1 MALQWGGQGCMKPC
15 WRHWNVMRL
24 GSGRA
29 EHAPR
34 ADHVEI
40 ACHEPHRFRV
50 WGDAA
55 LRDAVGTI
63 IEARERV
70 NRGELPQARLNE
82 IQQAYG
88 FSATREGLLADRPLC
103 DVVRPL
109 STMRYDW
116 MHTLLSS
123 GPLLNETWA
132 LLSKGAELEVA
143 TQEDLHAYLSLGWR
157 GPRNWDIRARPP
169 HKLFDTR
176 GRHLNQEHEGIKCS
190 ASECIGLYG
199 LVRHYVES
207 VMPRDARLDQH
218 KRCFLLVCRAVDV
231 LLRVKRRLLLPAPAA
246 TQLRSALVE
255 HLALHKSLYGDASVK
270 PTNHWLFDIA
280 DFLERDTFLFDAFVI
295 ERIHLRARAVAN
307 HACRLDVFEVA
318 VLNGLVNAQ
327 CNAARHEHA
336 GPSLI
341 GRSAPFPGVPGAYAG
356 RRLETCG
363 AHVSVDD
370 IVRLGGAIGTV
381 RVCLIEDGNTFIV
394 VDEHVLVRVLSDTC
408 TVCSS
413 ASGQRSVWRPN
424 DVELCSAWRH
434 ADDGANLVAL
444 HSG

>member
-1 MALQWGGQGCMKPC
+1 
-15 WRHWNVMRL
+15 MRL

-34 ADHVEI
+34 ANHVEI

-55 LRDAVGTI
+55 LHDTNGTNV
-63 IEARERV
+63 EARERV
-70 NRGELPQARLNE
+70 NRGELYQARLIE

-88 FSATREGLLADRPLC
+88 FSATREGLLADRQLC

-132 LLSKGAELEVA
+132 LLSKAAELEVA
-143 TQEDLHAYLSLGWR
+143 TQEGLHAFLSLGWR
-157 GPRNWDIRARPP
+157 GPRNWDTRVRPP
-169 HKLFDTR
+169 HELFDAR
-176 GRHLNQEHEGIKCS
+176 GRHLNKEHDGIKCS
-190 ASECIGLYG
+190 ASECFGLCA

-218 KRCFLLVCRAVDV
+218 KRCFLLMCRAVDV
-231 LLRVKRRLLLPAPAA
+231 FLQVKRRLLLPAPAA
-246 TQLRSALVE
+246 MQLRSMLVD
-255 HLALHKSLYGDASVK
+255 HLELHKSLYGEANVK
-270 PTNHWLFDIA
+270 PKNHWLFDIA
-280 DFLERDTFLFDAFVI
+280 DFLERDTFLFDAFVV
-295 ERIHLRARAVAN
+295 ERLHLRARTVAD
-307 HACRLDVFEVA
+307 HACKLNSFEVA
-318 VLNGLVNAQ
+318 VLNGLVNVQ
-327 CNAARHEHA
+327 CNAARHERA
-336 GPSLI
+336 GPALL

-356 RRLETCG
+356 RRLEAHG
-363 AHVSVDD
+363 AHVSADD
-370 IVRLGGAIGTV
+370 VVRLRGAIGTV
-381 RVCLIEDGNTFIV
+381 RVCVIEEGNSFLV
-394 VDEHVLVRVLSDTC
+394 VDEHELVRVLSDTC

-413 ASGQRSVWRPN
+413 ATGCARSFWKAD
-424 DVELCSAWRH
+424 DVELCAAWRY
-434 ADDGANLVAL
+434 ADAGANLVVL